1 MSFSSFTCIISILKG
16 SIISGL
22 CLLPG
27 KFITQWLVLVDI
39 EYNTSYLQGGIILFF
54 QVYLDFGLAIPKLSV
69 HGMISSVKE
78 LLELAP
84 INKASYW
91 S

>member
-1 MSFSSFTCIISILKG
+1 MALACEFLK
-16 SIISGL
+16 
-22 CLLPG
+22 
-27 KFITQWLVLVDI
+27 DI
-39 EYNTSYLQGGIILFF
+39 NVSNY

-84 INKASYW
+84 IKKVTLALTETLND
-91 S
+91 

>member
-1 MSFSSFTCIISILKG
+1 M
-16 SIISGL
+16 
-22 CLLPG
+22 
-27 KFITQWLVLVDI
+27 
-39 EYNTSYLQGGIILFF
+39 
-54 QVYLDFGLAIPKLSV
+54 YLDFGLAVPKLSV

-84 INKASYW
+84 LKKVIKCEVLEPINIFQLQGILTLGKNLSLGKCSILLFCQVASHENAFIRITDTMEH